1 MFKNFFFTIFLSLIF
16 VSFLEASNEKIN
28 QQIFEL
34 KTSHDYAQK
43 INDEKITLIMG
54 QIIQKENEIK
64 ELEKE
69 LKEYVNKED
78 LEREI
83 NYQNNRI
90 ADINSHVDKLSI
102 SVTVVGILITVIL
115 LLFTG
120 TFFYVSNK
128 KHLEKVDEWI
138 NKNKDKI
145 LEPIH
150 KEGNDLLRNIEDK
163 ALMFYQDQLK
173 ELNLDKKLNENQK
186 QTETEIFN
194 KVNKLLEHKEK
205 EKYTYNDW
213 NSKFL
218 DYYYKERYEDALEA
232 IDNAISKSKNNSEL
246 VTALVR
252 KGFILGQ
259 LERNNDAIVIYNEVI
274 NKFKNDE
281 GAVIKEK
288 VLDALINK
296 IEMNLIENN
305 ENNEDDL
312 SLFHYLSKE
321 RKENLM
327 KYSMLR
333 IIENAKKMNQDI
345 EIKKWKREFSDT
357 KFTNWF
363 FDELKNWINKYEDE
377 VVKERLL
384 RYIDIFEKHNESVE
398 EN

>member
-333 IIENAKKMNQDI
+333 IIENAKK
-345 EIKKWKREFSDT
+345 
-357 KFTNWF
+357 
-363 FDELKNWINKYEDE
+363 
-377 VVKERLL
+377 
-384 RYIDIFEKHNESVE
+384 NESRYRNQKMEKRV
-398 EN
+398 